1 MLRVYA
7 LPLPATSGYN
17 PVVDEKAAMA
27 QGKTVLLIDR
37 DPALRGALAEQLDV
51 QGEFATSQ
59 ASNGAEGLT
68 AAGAS
73 RFDLFLVD
81 AVLPDMAGEA
91 LCAALRAAGHRSPMI
106 LFSPDEAPE
115 PAVAVERIAKPFKL
129 GALLATM
136 RAQLRQHAESSE
148 ATLAIGQY
156 TLHPAARFLQDNER
170 KRRRLRLT
178 EKEVALLQYLH
189 GAGGSVVPRD
199 ELLARVWG
207 YGDGVS
213 THTLETHIYRLRQK
227 IERDP
232 ATARHLLT
240 EDGGYRLAV

>member
-1 MLRVYA
+1 
-7 LPLPATSGYN
+7 
-17 PVVDEKAAMA
+17 
-27 QGKTVLLIDR
+27 
-37 DPALRGALAEQLDV
+37 
-51 QGEFATSQ
+51 
-59 ASNGAEGLT
+59 
-68 AAGAS
+68 
-73 RFDLFLVD
+73 
-81 AVLPDMAGEA
+81 
-91 LCAALRAAGHRSPMI
+91 
-106 LFSPDEAPE
+106 
-115 PAVAVERIAKPFKL
+115 
-129 GALLATM
+129 M
-136 RAQLRQHAESSE
+136 RAQLRQHAESTE

-189 GAGGSVVPRD
+189 GAGGTVVPRD

-207 YGDGVS
+207 YGEGVS

-240 EDGGYRLAV
+240 EDGGYRLAP